1 MKTLYKLTGL
11 IAMSAFLLGSRTVRR
26 ICSLLV
32 GAVALGLALATPAM
46 AAEPT
51 TFVFT
56 VDNFT
61 WTDDLCGFPIT
72 HVENGTGKVTVFFDE
87 QGNPVKSIDTDMS
100 RFTITA
106 SANGKTLV
114 SNEPTVLILDLEANR
129 LAELG
134 LIASFHVP
142 GQGVILLAAGRLVV
156 VPTGAP
162 PTPAD
167 VLAVDGPHQP
177 IEGDVAAYCDYFSH
191 Q

>member
-1 MKTLYKLTGL
+1 ME
-11 IAMSAFLLGSRTVRR
+11 GSSTMRR
-26 ICSLLV
+26 ICSLL
-32 GAVALGLALATPAM
+32 GAAAALALALATPAL

-72 HVENGTGKVTVFFDE
+72 HVENGTGKVTVFSDQ
-87 QGNPVKSIDTDMS
+87 QGNPVKSIATDMGQ
-100 RFTITA
+100 FTITA
-106 SANGKTLV
+106 SANGKTLL
-114 SNEPTVLILDLEANR
+114 SNEPTVLILDVKANT
-129 LAELG
+129 LAQLG
-134 LIASFHVP
+134 LIAAFHVP

-156 VPTGAP
+156 VPTQAP

-177 IEGDVAAYCDYFSH
+177 IEGDVAAYCNYFSS
-191 Q
+191 

>member
-1 MKTLYKLTGL
+1 M
-11 IAMSAFLLGSRTVRR
+11 RTT
-26 ICSLLV
+26 CSLLA
-32 GAVALGLALATPAM
+32 GAAALALALTTPALASATPAS

-61 WTDDLCGFPIT
+61 WTEDLCGFPIT
-72 HVENGTGKVTVFFDE
+72 HVENGTGKVTVFVDQ
-87 QGNPVKSIDTDMS
+87 QGNPVKSIATDMS

-114 SNEPTVLILDLEANR
+114 SNEPTVSILDFEANT
-129 LAELG
+129 LAQLG
-134 LIASFHVP
+134 LIAAFHVP

-162 PTPAD
+162 PALAD
-167 VLAVDGPHQP
+167 VVAVDGPHQP
-177 IEGDVAAYCDYFSH
+177 IEGDVAAYCNYFSPW
-191 Q
+191 

>member
-1 MKTLYKLTGL
+1 M
-11 IAMSAFLLGSRTVRR
+11 RR
-26 ICSLLV
+26 ICSLLA
-32 GAVALGLALATPAM
+32 GAAALALALATPALAFTVPAS

-56 VDNFT
+56 VHNFT
-61 WTDDLCGFPIT
+61 WTEDLCGFPIT
-72 HVENGTGKVTVFFDE
+72 HVENGTGKVTVFFDQ
-87 QGNPVKSIDTDMS
+87 QGNPVKSIGTDMS

-114 SNEPTVLILDLEANR
+114 SNEPTVLILDFEANT
-129 LAELG
+129 LAQLG
-134 LIASFHVP
+134 LIAAFHVP

-167 VLAVDGPHQP
+167 VLAVDGPNQP
-177 IEGDVAAYCDYFSH
+177 IEGDVAAYCNYFST
-191 Q
+191 